1 MRAREF
7 INEFGPVGAI
17 AGGLARGVGK
27 AVGAVGQLGKNFAK
41 GAVKGATSGSI
52 DFDDPTLSLGA
63 KMASALGLD
72 QTADQL
78 QKNKNTSVTGA
89 GSDIGQAPIDKQAA
103 ARNIQGQDIE
113 LPQLGKVKV
122 NRVTPNEIEL
132 DTSKT
137 GLGVPKVKLN
147 PRDLQQR

>member
-7 INEFGPVGAI
+7 IREFGPVGAI
-17 AGGLARGVGK
+17 GSAAKGLGTIAGAATGMA
-27 AVGAVGQLGKNFAK
+27 KNFGK
-41 GAVKGATSGSI
+41 GLVKGATSGNI
-52 DFDDPTLSLGA
+52 NLDDPTLSLGA
-63 KMASALGLD
+63 KMASALGLN

-78 QKNKNTSVTGA
+78 QKNKNDSTGS
-89 GSDIGQAPIDKQAA
+89 SDIGQAPIDKQAA

-137 GLGVPKVKLN
+137 GLGVQRVRLN

>member
-17 AGGLARGVGK
+17 AGGIARGVGK
-27 AVGAVGQLGKNFAK
+27 AAGVAGQLGKNFGKA
-41 GAVKGATSGSI
+41 AIKGATSGRVDLDQDS
-52 DFDDPTLSLGA
+52 P
-63 KMASALGLD
+63 MAALAGALGLN
-72 QTADQL
+72 QTAGTL
-78 QKNKNTSVTGA
+78 QSMADKKAAT
-89 GSDIGQAPIDKQAA
+89 DIGQAPVDKQAA
-103 ARNIQGQDIE
+103 ARNIQGKDID
-113 LPQLGKVKV
+113 LPPLGQVKV

-147 PRDLQQR
+147 PKDLQQR

>member
-1 MRAREF
+1 MRSREF
-7 INEFGPVGAI
+7 IREFGPVGAI
-17 AGGLARGVGK
+17 GSAAKGLGTIAGAATGMA
-27 AVGAVGQLGKNFAK
+27 KNFGK
-41 GAVKGATSGSI
+41 GLVKGATSGSI
-52 DFDDPTLSLGA
+52 DFDDENLSLGA
-63 KMASALGLD
+63 KMASALGFD

-78 QKNKNTSVTGA
+78 QKNKNKSVADA

-103 ARNIQGQDIE
+103 ARNIQGKDIE

>member
-7 INEFGPVGAI
+7 ITEFGPVGAI
-17 AGGLARGVGK
+17 AGGIARGVGK
-27 AVGAVGQLGKNFAK
+27 AAGAAAGAAKNFGK
-41 GAVKGATSGSI
+41 GFVKGATSGNI
-52 DFDDPTLSLGA
+52 DFDDKTLSLGA

-72 QTADQL
+72 QTADQI
-78 QKNKNTSVTGA
+78 QKNKNASVGS
-89 GSDIGQAPIDKQAA
+89 SDIGQAPVDKQAA
-103 ARNIQGQDIE
+103 ARNIQGKDIE
-113 LPQLGKVKV
+113 LPPLGKVKV

-132 DTSKT
+132 DTSQT